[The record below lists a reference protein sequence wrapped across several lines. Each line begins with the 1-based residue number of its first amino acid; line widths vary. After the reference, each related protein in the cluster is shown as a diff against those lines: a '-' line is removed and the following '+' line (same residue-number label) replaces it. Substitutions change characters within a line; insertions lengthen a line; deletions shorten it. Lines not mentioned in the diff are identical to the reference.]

1 MTLNYHLKCNHLS
14 IASFGI
20 YDCHGL
26 LLIHLTSSYY
36 SHDFLTL
43 FSRFSND
50 RIFAKIGFFRQS
62 IIDATMTNTALPTS
76 SADQENDIQSNKLH
90 KSQNAVVLLSG
101 GLDSV
106 TCLYWAKARYASV
119 TAVSFD
125 YGQRHNSELVAAKA
139 IAENAG
145 VNHRIID
152 IDIAQLGGSSLTD
165 HSMIVPD
172 GDTDKFPNKKR
183 DEIDNDAIPNT
194 YVPARNTIFLSY
206 ALAVAEVTDSNH
218 IVIGVSSVDYSG
230 YPDCRPE
237 YIAAFQHMANLAT
250 KAGVTGH
257 HLSIQTPLQQLSKA
271 ETIELGLSFG
281 VDYGQTISC
290 YQADANG
297 LACAVCDSCAL
308 RRQGFAQAGVADP
321 THYQP

>member
-1 MTLNYHLKCNHLS
+1 MAAWFCN
-14 IASFGI
+14 GW
-20 YDCHGL
+20 
-26 LLIHLTSSYY
+26 
-36 SHDFLTL
+36 
-43 FSRFSND
+43 
-50 RIFAKIGFFRQS
+50 IFAKITVFRKP
-62 IIDATMTNTALPTS
+62 IIDTIMTNVTS
-76 SADQENDIQSNKLH
+76 QSTSNNQASDTDLNALH

-119 TAVSFD
+119 TAVSFN
-125 YGQRHNSELVAAKA
+125 YGQRHNSELVAAKN
-139 IAENAG
+139 IAETAA

-165 HSMIVPD
+165 HSMMVPD
-172 GDTDKFPNKKR
+172 GDAEKFPNKKR

-206 ALAVAEVTDSNH
+206 ALAVAEVTDANH

-237 YIAAFQHMANLAT
+237 YIAAFEHMANLAT

-271 ETIELGLSFG
+271 KSIELGLSLG

-297 LACAVCDSCAL
+297 LACGVCDSCTL
-308 RRQGFAQAGVADP
+308 RRQGFAQAGIADP

>member
-1 MTLNYHLKCNHLS
+1 MIDNIMTQITAQLSSSGLKDN
-14 IASFGI
+14 
-20 YDCHGL
+20 
-26 LLIHLTSSYY
+26 
-36 SHDFLTL
+36 
-43 FSRFSND
+43 
-50 RIFAKIGFFRQS
+50 
-62 IIDATMTNTALPTS
+62 
-76 SADQENDIQSNKLH
+76 ADLQTLH

-119 TAVSFD
+119 TAVSFN

-139 IAENAG
+139 IAKTANI
-145 VNHRIID
+145 NHRIID

-165 HSMIVPD
+165 HSMTVPD
-172 GDTDKFPNKKR
+172 GDTDKFPNNNR
-183 DEIDNDAIPNT
+183 DSSDVNNIDNVDNNAIPNT

-206 ALAVAEVTDSNH
+206 ALAVAEVTDANH

-237 YIAAFQHMANLAT
+237 YIAAFEHLANLAT
-250 KAGVTGH
+250 KAGVNGH
-257 HLSIQTPLQQLSKA
+257 HLSIQTPLQHLSKA
-271 ETIELGLSFG
+271 KTIELGLALG

-297 LACAVCDSCAL
+297 LACGICDSCVL

-321 THYQP
+321 TRYQSNES

>member
-1 MTLNYHLKCNHLS
+1 MTLVT
-14 IASFGI
+14 AQ
-20 YDCHGL
+20 
-26 LLIHLTSSYY
+26 TSA
-36 SHDFLTL
+36 TNPK
-43 FSRFSND
+43 ND
-50 RIFAKIGFFRQS
+50 ANS
-62 IIDATMTNTALPTS
+62 TA
-76 SADQENDIQSNKLH
+76 LH

-119 TAVSFD
+119 TAVSFN

-139 IAENAG
+139 IAESAG

-165 HSMIVPD
+165 HSMIIPD
-172 GDTDKFPNKKR
+172 GDTDKFPSKNR
-183 DEIDNDAIPNT
+183 DEVDNDAIPNT

-206 ALAVAEVTDSNH
+206 ALAVAEVTDANH

-237 YIAAFQHMANLAT
+237 YIAAFEYMANLAT

-257 HLSIQTPLQQLSKA
+257 HLSIQTPLQHLTKA
-271 ETIELGLSFG
+271 KTIELGLSLG

-297 LACAVCDSCAL
+297 LACGVCDSCVL
-308 RRQGFAQAGVADP
+308 RRQGFAQAGVIDP

>member
-1 MTLNYHLKCNHLS
+1 MTQ
-14 IASFGI
+14 ITAQ
-20 YDCHGL
+20 
-26 LLIHLTSSYY
+26 TSSP
-36 SHDFLTL
+36 SPKD
-43 FSRFSND
+43 N
-50 RIFAKIGFFRQS
+50 
-62 IIDATMTNTALPTS
+62 
-76 SADQENDIQSNKLH
+76 ADLAALH

-106 TCLYWAKARYASV
+106 TCLYWAKARYTSV
-119 TAVSFD
+119 TAVSFN
-125 YGQRHNSELVAAKA
+125 YGQRHNSELVAAKT
-139 IAENAG
+139 IAKTAN

-165 HSMIVPD
+165 HSMTVPD
-172 GDTDKFPNKKR
+172 GDTDKFPSNSR
-183 DEIDNDAIPNT
+183 DDSDINDIDTNDAIPNT

-206 ALAVAEVTDSNH
+206 ALAVAEVTDANH

-237 YIAAFQHMANLAT
+237 YIAAFEHMANLAT

-257 HLSIQTPLQQLSKA
+257 HLSIQTPLQHLSKA
-271 ETIELGLSFG
+271 KTIELGLTLG

-297 LACAVCDSCAL
+297 LACGICDSCVL
-308 RRQGFAQAGVADP
+308 RRQGFAQAGVSDP
-321 THYQP
+321 TRYQSNES

>member
-1 MTLNYHLKCNHLS
+1 MIT
-14 IASFGI
+14 
-20 YDCHGL
+20 
-26 LLIHLTSSYY
+26 TSTRA
-36 SHDFLTL
+36 H
-43 FSRFSND
+43 ND
-50 RIFAKIGFFRQS
+50 
-62 IIDATMTNTALPTS
+62 TNTHDA
-76 SADQENDIQSNKLH
+76 QSTKT
-90 KSQNAVVLLSG
+90 QNAVVLLSG

-106 TCLYWAKARYASV
+106 TCLYWAKARYAGV

-125 YGQRHNSELVAAKA
+125 YGQRHNSELVAAKT
-139 IAENAG
+139 IAKTAG

-172 GDTDKFPNKKR
+172 GDADKFPSKDRKT
-183 DEIDNDAIPNT
+183 IDNDAIPNT

-206 ALAVAEVTDSNH
+206 ALAVAEVTDANH

-237 YIAAFQHMANLAT
+237 YIAAFEHMANLAT

-257 HLSIQTPLQQLSKA
+257 HLNIQTPLQKLSKA
-271 ETIELGLSFG
+271 QTIELGLSLG

-290 YQADANG
+290 YQADDDG
-297 LACAVCDSCAL
+297 RACGVCDSCAL
-308 RRQGFAQAGVADP
+308 RRQGFKQAGVIDP
-321 THYQP
+321 TRYQAS

>member
-1 MTLNYHLKCNHLS
+1 M
-14 IASFGI
+14 ASWF
-20 YDCHGL
+20 C
-26 LLIHLTSSYY
+26 SE
-36 SHDFLTL
+36 
-43 FSRFSND
+43 
-50 RIFAKIGFFRQS
+50 RIFAKIGVFRKP
-62 IIDATMTNTALPTS
+62 IIDTTMTNVTSQNTSNNQASDTDLSAL
-76 SADQENDIQSNKLH
+76 N

-119 TAVSFD
+119 TAVSFN

-139 IAENAG
+139 IAETAE

-165 HSMIVPD
+165 HSMVVPD

-206 ALAVAEVTDSNH
+206 ALAVAEVTDANH
-218 IVIGVSSVDYSG
+218 IIIGVSSVDYSG

-237 YIAAFQHMANLAT
+237 YIAAFEHMANLAT

-271 ETIELGLSFG
+271 KTIELGLSLG

-290 YQADANG
+290 YQADAHG
-297 LACAVCDSCAL
+297 LACGVCDSCAL
-308 RRQGFAQAGVADP
+308 RRQGFAQAGVTDP
-321 THYQP
+321 THYQS

>member
-1 MTLNYHLKCNHLS
+1 MAAWFC
-14 IASFGI
+14 
-20 YDCHGL
+20 
-26 LLIHLTSSYY
+26 
-36 SHDFLTL
+36 
-43 FSRFSND
+43 ND
-50 RIFAKIGFFRQS
+50 RIFAKITVFRKP
-62 IIDATMTNTALPTS
+62 IIDTTMTNITPQDTPTNQVSNDNLSALY
-76 SADQENDIQSNKLH
+76 

-119 TAVSFD
+119 TAVSFN

-139 IAENAG
+139 IAEAAD

-172 GDTDKFPNKKR
+172 GDADKFPNKR
-183 DEIDNDAIPNT
+183 HDEIDNDAIPNT

-237 YIAAFQHMANLAT
+237 YIAAFEHMANLAT

-271 ETIELGLSFG
+271 QTIELGLSLG

-290 YQADANG
+290 YRADSNG
-297 LACAVCDSCAL
+297 LACGVCDSCAL
-308 RRQGFAQAGVADP
+308 RRQGFAQAGIADP
-321 THYQP
+321 THYQS

>member
-1 MTLNYHLKCNHLS
+1 MTQ
-14 IASFGI
+14 I
-20 YDCHGL
+20 
-26 LLIHLTSSYY
+26 
-36 SHDFLTL
+36 
-43 FSRFSND
+43 
-50 RIFAKIGFFRQS
+50 
-62 IIDATMTNTALPTS
+62 TAPTS
-76 SADQENDIQSNKLH
+76 SPSLKDNADLETLH

-119 TAVSFD
+119 TAVSFN
-125 YGQRHNSELVAAKA
+125 YGQRHNSELVAAKT
-139 IAENAG
+139 IAKTAN

-152 IDIAQLGGSSLTD
+152 IDIAELGGSSLTD

-172 GDTDKFPNKKR
+172 GDTNKFPSNSH
-183 DEIDNDAIPNT
+183 DDSYVNNIDNVDNVDNNAIPNT

-206 ALAVAEVTDSNH
+206 ALAVAEVTDANH

-237 YIAAFQHMANLAT
+237 YIAAFEHMANLAT
-250 KAGVTGH
+250 KASVTGH
-257 HLSIQTPLQQLSKA
+257 HLSIQTPLQHLSKA
-271 ETIELGLSFG
+271 KTIELGLTLG

-297 LACAVCDSCAL
+297 LACGICDSCVL
-308 RRQGFAQAGVADP
+308 RLQGFAQAGVSDP
-321 THYQP
+321 TLYQSNES

>member
-1 MTLNYHLKCNHLS
+1 MTLVT
-14 IASFGI
+14 AQ
-20 YDCHGL
+20 
-26 LLIHLTSSYY
+26 TSS
-36 SHDFLTL
+36 TNPA
-43 FSRFSND
+43 ND
-50 RIFAKIGFFRQS
+50 A
-62 IIDATMTNTALPTS
+62 NLTALY
-76 SADQENDIQSNKLH
+76 

-119 TAVSFD
+119 TAVSFN

-139 IAENAG
+139 IAETAA

-172 GDTDKFPNKKR
+172 GDTDKFPSKKR

-206 ALAVAEVTDSNH
+206 ALAVAEVTDANH

-237 YIAAFQHMANLAT
+237 YIAAFEHMANLAT

-271 ETIELGLSFG
+271 KTIELGLSLG

-290 YQADANG
+290 YQADVDG
-297 LACAVCDSCAL
+297 LACGVCDSCVL
-308 RRQGFAQAGVADP
+308 RRQGFSQAGVADP
-321 THYQP
+321 THYQPE

>member
-1 MTLNYHLKCNHLS
+1 
-14 IASFGI
+14 
-20 YDCHGL
+20 
-26 LLIHLTSSYY
+26 
-36 SHDFLTL
+36 
-43 FSRFSND
+43 
-50 RIFAKIGFFRQS
+50 
-62 IIDATMTNTALPTS
+62 MTNVTSQNTSNNRAADTDLNAL
-76 SADQENDIQSNKLH
+76 N

-119 TAVSFD
+119 TAVSFN

-139 IAENAG
+139 IAETAE

-165 HSMIVPD
+165 HSMVVPD

-206 ALAVAEVTDSNH
+206 ALAVAEVTDANH
-218 IVIGVSSVDYSG
+218 IIIGVSSVDYSG

-237 YIAAFQHMANLAT
+237 YIAAFEHMANLAT

-271 ETIELGLSFG
+271 KTIELGLSLG

-290 YQADANG
+290 YQADAHG
-297 LACAVCDSCAL
+297 LACGVCDSCAL
-308 RRQGFAQAGVADP
+308 RRQGFAQAGVTDP
-321 THYQP
+321 THYQS

>member
-1 MTLNYHLKCNHLS
+1 MAAWFCN
-14 IASFGI
+14 GW
-20 YDCHGL
+20 
-26 LLIHLTSSYY
+26 
-36 SHDFLTL
+36 
-43 FSRFSND
+43 
-50 RIFAKIGFFRQS
+50 IFAKITVFRKP
-62 IIDATMTNTALPTS
+62 IIDNTMTNVTS
-76 SADQENDIQSNKLH
+76 QSTSNNQASDTDLNALH

-119 TAVSFD
+119 TAVSFN
-125 YGQRHNSELVAAKA
+125 YGQRHNSELVAAKN
-139 IAENAG
+139 IAETAA

-165 HSMIVPD
+165 HSMMVPD
-172 GDTDKFPNKKR
+172 GDAEKFPNKNR

-206 ALAVAEVTDSNH
+206 ALAVAEVTDANH

-237 YIAAFQHMANLAT
+237 YIAAFEHMANLAT

-271 ETIELGLSFG
+271 KTIELGLSLG

-297 LACAVCDSCAL
+297 LACGVCDSCTL
-308 RRQGFAQAGVADP
+308 RRQGFAQAGIADP

>member
-1 MTLNYHLKCNHLS
+1 MTQ
-14 IASFGI
+14 ITAQ
-20 YDCHGL
+20 
-26 LLIHLTSSYY
+26 TSSP
-36 SHDFLTL
+36 SPKD
-43 FSRFSND
+43 N
-50 RIFAKIGFFRQS
+50 
-62 IIDATMTNTALPTS
+62 
-76 SADQENDIQSNKLH
+76 ADLETLH

-119 TAVSFD
+119 TAVSFN
-125 YGQRHNSELVAAKA
+125 YGQRHNSELVAAKT
-139 IAENAG
+139 IAKTAN

-165 HSMIVPD
+165 HSMTVPD
-172 GDTDKFPNKKR
+172 GDTSKFPSN
-183 DEIDNDAIPNT
+183 DSDGSDVNNIDNVDNVDNVDNNAIPNT

-206 ALAVAEVTDSNH
+206 ALAVAEVTDANH

-237 YIAAFQHMANLAT
+237 YIAAFEHMANLAT

-257 HLSIQTPLQQLSKA
+257 HLSIQTPLQHLSKA
-271 ETIELGLSFG
+271 KTIELGLTLG

-297 LACAVCDSCAL
+297 LACGICDSCVL
-308 RRQGFAQAGVADP
+308 RLQGFAQAGVSDP
-321 THYQP
+321 TLYQSNES

>member
-1 MTLNYHLKCNHLS
+1 MTQ
-14 IASFGI
+14 ITAQ
-20 YDCHGL
+20 
-26 LLIHLTSSYY
+26 TSSP
-36 SHDFLTL
+36 SPKD
-43 FSRFSND
+43 N
-50 RIFAKIGFFRQS
+50 
-62 IIDATMTNTALPTS
+62 
-76 SADQENDIQSNKLH
+76 ADLAALH

-119 TAVSFD
+119 TAVSFN
-125 YGQRHNSELVAAKA
+125 YGQRHNSELVAAKT
-139 IAENAG
+139 IAKTAN

-165 HSMIVPD
+165 HSMTVPD
-172 GDTDKFPNKKR
+172 GDTDKFPSNNH
-183 DEIDNDAIPNT
+183 DESDIHDIDTNDAIPNT

-206 ALAVAEVTDSNH
+206 ALAVAEVTDANH

-237 YIAAFQHMANLAT
+237 YIAAFEHMANLAT
-250 KAGVTGH
+250 KASVNGQ
-257 HLSIQTPLQQLSKA
+257 HLSIKTPLQHLNKA
-271 ETIELGLSFG
+271 KTIELGLTLG

-297 LACAVCDSCAL
+297 LACGICDSCVL

-321 THYQP
+321 TLYQSNES

>member
-1 MTLNYHLKCNHLS
+1 MTQITAQTSFPSLKDN
-14 IASFGI
+14 
-20 YDCHGL
+20 
-26 LLIHLTSSYY
+26 
-36 SHDFLTL
+36 
-43 FSRFSND
+43 
-50 RIFAKIGFFRQS
+50 
-62 IIDATMTNTALPTS
+62 
-76 SADQENDIQSNKLH
+76 ADLAALH

-119 TAVSFD
+119 TAVSFN
-125 YGQRHNSELVAAKA
+125 YGQRHNSELVAAKT
-139 IAENAG
+139 IAKTAN

-165 HSMIVPD
+165 HSMTVPD
-172 GDTDKFPNKKR
+172 GDTNKFPSN
-183 DEIDNDAIPNT
+183 DSDGSDVNNIDNVDNVDNFDNNAIPNT

-206 ALAVAEVTDSNH
+206 ALAVAEVTDANH

-237 YIAAFQHMANLAT
+237 YIAAFEHMANLAT

-257 HLSIQTPLQQLSKA
+257 HLSIQTPLQHLSKA
-271 ETIELGLSFG
+271 KTIELGLTLG

-297 LACAVCDSCAL
+297 LACGICDSCVL
-308 RRQGFAQAGVADP
+308 RRQGFAQAGVSDP
-321 THYQP
+321 TRYQSNES